1 MVDVLSP
8 VTTLRIVSFL
18 FVVIGFTVKAQVFD
32 SKIDLSSRADYRSEK
47 SPRYQYRVR
56 LYPQLMFQDNLWSL
70 NGFAV
75 TGDNFASSY
84 NTFGADETHHF
95 HIRRIYLRRENDHGK
110 TEIGVIPTYKGRVS
124 STGLSKDGWIT
135 GVRQVYQR
143 SRYTQIEWVFGE
155 LAHLGEPDFW
165 EGGKSLNYA
174 EFELSSRFNERTGFE
189 LGLEHMVSDN
199 FARGE
204 ITHKLINEQLLSIE
218 LINRLD
224 NHRSKLVLSLAGE
237 FSLSNENIEYFA
249 YYSHTSNGFGER
261 AELTEDFVDYGH
273 AVTLEIE
280 GQFLPEWGLDWFS
293 KLELNE
299 GQQRFQLGL
308 KFKL

>member
-1 MVDVLSP
+1 M
-8 VTTLRIVSFL
+8 TSFL
-18 FVVIGFTVKAQVFD
+18 IWSFILVALSFSSNAQVFN
-32 SKIDLSSRADYRSEK
+32 SKTDVSTRADYRSEK
-47 SPRYQYRVR
+47 APRYQYRVR
-56 LYPQLMFQDNLWSL
+56 FYPQLTFENSLWSL

-75 TGDNFASSY
+75 TGDSFASSY

-95 HIRRIYLRRENDHGK
+95 HFRRLYLRHQNEQGK

-143 SRYTQIEWVFGE
+143 SPDTQIEWVIGE
-155 LAHLGEPDFW
+155 LNDAGDPDFW
-165 EGGKSLNYA
+165 EGGKNLNYG
-174 EFELSSRFNERTGFE
+174 EFELSSRFNAITGFE
-189 LGLEHMVSDN
+189 LGLEHMLSNN

-204 ITHKLINEQLLSIE
+204 ITHKLSDAHLVSFE

-224 NHRSKLVLSLAGE
+224 NHRSKVVLSLAGE
-237 FSLSNENIEYFA
+237 THLLEENIEYFA
-249 YYSHTSNGFGER
+249 YYSYTSDGFGER